1 MYEYEVKLT
10 DGTRE
15 IIFGYSYQDALRR
28 SNISG
33 NAVDCLIGTPEY
45 ID

>member
-1 MYEYEVKLT
+1 MYEYEVKLL

-15 IIFGYSYQDALRR
+15 IIFGYDYQDALRR
-28 SNISG
+28 SKISG
-33 NAVDCLIGTPEY
+33 NMVDFLIGTPEY